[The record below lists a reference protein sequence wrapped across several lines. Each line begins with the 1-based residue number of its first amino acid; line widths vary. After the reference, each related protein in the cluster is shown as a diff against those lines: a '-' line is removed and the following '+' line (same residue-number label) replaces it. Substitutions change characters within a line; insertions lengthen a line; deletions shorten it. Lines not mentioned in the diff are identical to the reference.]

1 MAATA
6 SLPDDV
12 RLVRDGHL
20 LRWTKQMALRGR
32 SREFDENG
40 MCGKQKLVVTGDLTL
55 LLGNLQ
61 RVFPGAKV
69 RGEQGDVAFE
79 RHKKLTNLERLLRY
93 LGTAGLPIRVDTKQI
108 GDHFERPWREIS
120 GDLTRRKDFDRL
132 LANAGWRYVRKLV
145 GGGGGGGGSGGR
157 GGGQRGG
164 GPHQWR
170 STRTLLTLI
179 ERQSDLTW
187 RGGLC
192 VRKEGIRSSRTWC
205 GVLQG
210 KT

>member
-1 MAATA
+1 
-6 SLPDDV
+6 
-12 RLVRDGHL
+12 
-20 LRWTKQMALRGR
+20 MALRGR

-132 LANAGWRYVRKLV
+132 LANAGWRYVRKL
-145 GGGGGGGGSGGR
+145 GSGGACFEQLAAALGDEEELQAHR
-157 GGGQRGG
+157 KR
-164 GPHQWR
+164 
-170 STRTLLTLI
+170 LIDLILTQAL
-179 ERQSDLTW
+179 
-187 RGGLC
+187 
-192 VRKEGIRSSRTWC
+192 
-205 GVLQG
+205 
-210 KT
+210 